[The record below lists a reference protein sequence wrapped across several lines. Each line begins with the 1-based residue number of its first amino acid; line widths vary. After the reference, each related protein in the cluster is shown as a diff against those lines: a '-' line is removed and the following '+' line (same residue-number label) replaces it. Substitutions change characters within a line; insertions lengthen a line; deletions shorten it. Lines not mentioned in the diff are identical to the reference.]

1 MTSNPTT
8 AKGLKILIV
17 EDEGDICF
25 LLNLMLKKD
34 NVDIDHVNTLKQA
47 DVFLREEN
55 PDLVIMDNKLPDGHG
70 MDHIASIRATYPN
83 IKVVMISGNSS
94 NNDKEKALKNGADIF
109 IGKPFKKEQMQH
121 ALEELTEYSFTEA

>member
-1 MTSNPTT
+1 MDTPKT

-34 NVDIDHVNTLKQA
+34 NVDIEHVNTLKQA
-47 DVFLREEN
+47 DVFLREQK

-70 MDHIASIRATYPN
+70 IDHIAGIRNTYPG
-83 IKVVMISGNSS
+83 IKIVMISGHTTTS
-94 NNDKEKALKNGADIF
+94 DKEKAIKNGADMF

-121 ALEELTEYSFTEA
+121 ALEELTSYSFTEA